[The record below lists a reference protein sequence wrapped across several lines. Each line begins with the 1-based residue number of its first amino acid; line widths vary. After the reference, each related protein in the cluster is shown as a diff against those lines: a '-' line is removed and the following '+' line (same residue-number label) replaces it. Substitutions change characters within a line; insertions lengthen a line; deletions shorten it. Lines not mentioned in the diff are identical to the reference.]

1 MISSEEVF
9 DTVLA
14 ETMVKYYGDLLKV
27 SRDRNCIYTLPR
39 LREYIRDNER
49 VVELYLEGLYAERDG
64 QGLTRNYVLNNL
76 IEAQANSFSD
86 NSPKNN
92 RLYSDEIKKI
102 IVEGIVEGNVDDV
115 VQGVASKASKD
126 TVRMI
131 LEQPHDV
138 DITTITQS
146 DVDEVREHLLDYD
159 QGFRRFSLWAFNL
172 QTFSSFQEYDFH
184 RIIFEFCQEVING
197 GIDRGIV
204 CIPPRHSKTQILSI
218 FLPLYAFCINS
229 SAQNIITSYADD
241 VVLESSGYIRT
252 IMLTPIFKKIF
263 PAAEIDPSK
272 RALERWGT
280 LRGGVQHAVSTGGKM
295 TKHNWSSKIKLIR
308 GNSQVDNPELNINNS

>member
-102 IVEGIVEGNVDDV
+102 IV
-115 VQGVASKASKD
+115 
-126 TVRMI
+126 
-131 LEQPHDV
+131 
-138 DITTITQS
+138 
-146 DVDEVREHLLDYD
+146 
-159 QGFRRFSLWAFNL
+159 
-172 QTFSSFQEYDFH
+172 
-184 RIIFEFCQEVING
+184 G
-197 GIDRGIV
+197 GY
-204 CIPPRHSKTQILSI
+204 C
-218 FLPLYAFCINS
+218 
-229 SAQNIITSYADD
+229 
-241 VVLESSGYIRT
+241 
-252 IMLTPIFKKIF
+252 
-263 PAAEIDPSK
+263 
-272 RALERWGT
+272 
-280 LRGGVQHAVSTGGKM
+280 
-295 TKHNWSSKIKLIR
+295 
-308 GNSQVDNPELNINNS
+308 